1 MPVVECNARCR
12 ASASREKFP
21 GSFSSSFGPIIRPLE
36 PGVTVQV
43 DEVVSPSGIVPPGK
57 WYVPLSKSLV
67 ALVPATT
74 PKVSF

>member
-1 MPVVECNARCR
+1 M
-12 ASASREKFP
+12 
-21 GSFSSSFGPIIRPLE
+21 IRPLE